1 MWDGLIGYLHP
12 ACRAMLGASR
22 QTLKGW
28 VTNEKDLLE
37 ESHREIAGIV
47 LRGLRTLSMAL
58 KWYRDA
64 KTRVLWRPASRL
76 GYTEVAETTLVGK
89 KRDTC
94 DE

>member
-1 MWDGLIGYLHP
+1 MQRP

-28 VTNEKDLLE
+28 VVNEKGLLE
-37 ESHREIAGIV
+37 ERHREIAGIV

-64 KTRVLWRPASRL
+64 KARVLWRPGGL
-76 GYTEVAETTLVGK
+76 GYTEVSEATLVGK